1 MGFARALL
9 ALLVIFAIGLVGYQI
24 GVSQNIA
31 AQLPAVAA
39 PGGVPVA
46 YYGYPYHWGF
56 GFGFLGFLFPL
67 FFLFLLFGLM
77 RAAFGGHRGWK
88 GGYGA
93 GGRWGN
99 SGSGDWSR
107 GGWAD
112 GRERIEA
119 LHREL
124 HGDKPADKTGGPS
137 ATAT

>member
-1 MGFARALL
+1 MGFARSLL
-9 ALLVIFAIGLVGYQI
+9 VLLVIFGIGLVGYQV

-39 PGGVPVA
+39 PGVPVA
-46 YYGYPYHWGF
+46 YYGYPYHF

-67 FFLFLLFGLM
+67 FFLFLIFGLL
-77 RAAFGGHRGWK
+77 RAAMFGGHRGWK
-88 GGYGA
+88 GGYGS
-93 GGRWGN
+93 GRWGN
-99 SGSGDWSR
+99 SGPGDWNR

-124 HGDKPADKTGGPS
+124 HGDKPSDKTGGAS
-137 ATAT
+137 GTAT

>member
-56 GFGFLGFLFPL
+56 GFGFFGFLFPL
-67 FFLFLLFGLM
+67 FFLFLFFGLM
-77 RAAFGGHRGWK
+77 RAILGGGRGWGHRGW
-88 GGYGA
+88 Y
-93 GGRWGN
+93 
-99 SGSGDWSR
+99 
-107 GGWAD
+107 AD
-112 GRERIEA
+112 GDHGVPSRFNEWHTRS
-119 LHREL
+119 
-124 HGDKPADKTGGPS
+124 HGDSTSTSGPATPRQ
-137 ATAT
+137 